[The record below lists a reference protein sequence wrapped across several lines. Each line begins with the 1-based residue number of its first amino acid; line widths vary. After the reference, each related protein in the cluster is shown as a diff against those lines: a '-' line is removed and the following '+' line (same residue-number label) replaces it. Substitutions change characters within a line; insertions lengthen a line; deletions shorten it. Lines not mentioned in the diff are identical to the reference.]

1 MKTLLS
7 TKDCIR
13 RLAIPEHRL
22 VYAYRT
28 GKLPEPTFLVAGRRV
43 YTEEDVRRV
52 ANYFGVDLDGLE
64 TEGESNVARNI
75 ASER

>member
-7 TKDCIR
+7 TKSVVR
-13 RLAIPEHRL
+13 HLAIPEHRL

-52 ANYFGVDLDGLE
+52 ASYFGVDLDRLA
-64 TEGESNVARNI
+64 TEGDSNVARNNS
-75 ASER
+75 SER